1 MNFGN
6 EPIFQWLAQYA
17 YEPVIVYT
25 AVCTM
30 MIASAFGF
38 PLPEEVSI
46 VSVGVLAYMGAH
58 PELFPPPVDGSP
70 VINGYEAA
78 FIISLA
84 VFFSDSLVFFIG
96 RFFGRKLMRMPR
108 FQSFFEGPVMERI
121 NGFVKKYGVYAAF
134 VFRFTP
140 GIRFPAHVFL
150 GMSNF
155 AFPAFLLVD
164 GLAVMISVPTQI
176 LLVYHF
182 GEPILGTLYKFKTY
196 VGIALAVVVAF
207 LLIKKIWQRFNEE
220 EGVPPPP
227 EDKLY

>member
-17 YEPVIVYT
+17 YQPTVVYVS
-25 AVCTM
+25 VCTM

-38 PLPEEVSI
+38 PLPEEISI
-46 VSVGVLAYMGAH
+46 ISVGILAYMGAH
-58 PELFPPPVDGSP
+58 PELFAPPSVGSP
-70 VINGYEAA
+70 VVNGYEAA
-78 FIISLA
+78 LIVSLA

-96 RFFGRKLMRMPR
+96 RMFGRKLMKRPR
-108 FQSFFEGPVMERI
+108 FHSFFEGPVMEKI

-140 GIRFPAHVFL
+140 GIRFPAHIVL
-150 GMSNF
+150 GMSKF
-155 AFPAFLLVD
+155 AFAAFLLVD

-196 VGIALAVVVAF
+196 VGIALVVVIAGI
-207 LLIKKIWQRFNEE
+207 LIKKVWQKFFEAKTS
-220 EGVPPPP
+220 PPS
-227 EDKLY
+227 EL